1 MSPASPANGAL
12 MQPTR
17 TSNPNA
23 NKLDR
28 TSRKKFSRLVAGIIP
43 AILIVF
49 LYVSALGLAGC
60 AVTAG
65 PGAGN
70 TGAFKLTTDSLPAGH
85 AGKAYFS
92 TLAVAG
98 GIAPFS
104 WSVSAGSLPAGVT
117 LGTGNGA
124 LVGTPSKAGSYS
136 VTITVSD
143 STKQISRKTFSI
155 DVASSASP
163 LSIDSTP
170 IPDGQV
176 GSAYSAALGVSGG
189 TAPYTWSISSGALP
203 GGLSLGQSNGVI
215 SGTPTTSGQ
224 FTFTAMVT
232 DSTSPTPQTATQSF
246 SFTIAAAS
254 SQPPSITTTS
264 LPGGTTGS
272 AYSATLG
279 ATGGTIPYTWSISA
293 GTLPAGLN
301 LVASSGLI
309 SGTPASAGNSSFTV
323 RVKDAKNNTA
333 TKTLSISIAAS
344 GPQPLGITTTALPQ
358 ASTAAAYNV
367 TLQATGGTPGYTWAI
382 TSGQLPAGLA
392 FMASSGTITGTA
404 TTVGQSNFTVQVTDS
419 ASTPATASQPLS
431 ITVVKS
437 VPLDQY
443 GGRTDIPCA
452 QATGWFHTEQINTR
466 WWLCTP
472 VGNAFFLQGVG
483 AWQTPI
489 LPKYGNSQNA
499 AAAALINEFQSWNF
513 NAVGEL
519 SYGPVE
525 PIISCP
531 GCTKLPEI
539 QTLTVSNYAAA
550 NLWNYAQHP
559 MKNLKWGLNNN
570 YTGWRASFMDFFEP
584 QFGTWLDGYF
594 ANDRGFLSYKASPYF
609 VGIML
614 DDTDWFWGMGAG
626 PDFHTYPVVG
636 HTNSHV
642 GLMMLITSPVQSFNP
657 DPASRGIPE
666 LYADPK
672 VYSKT
677 GMASPPASCSAL
689 TPCSLRD
696 YLFIKYNGSIS
707 ALNGAWGSNYTTF
720 DSTGAQVTGEVIAT
734 GNGST
739 TVFNATLRHAPV
751 SPESVVIKVGGTPAG
766 GDCPA
771 FTGTCNVTTGGSLS
785 GPAGTTI
792 ATGKQAWLSNIYGRA
807 GVNLPALSMW
817 AIVAY
822 HFPGGS
828 GQIAVPSRQVGQ
840 NFSAGGT
847 QGFVISP
854 LDQTGGLATGYDVYV
869 SCRVNSI
876 SAPALGC
883 AGANTSQPAESL
895 QATNVPFGTDWGF
908 PLAGLISGAS
918 VPAPPST
925 ISYSNGAITITFATP
940 PAAGQ
945 QVTLDYVSNGW
956 MYGTGLMDEDGRN
969 TTWVGTNAVC
979 LTPALACDGK
989 DNPLPNANPNLG
1001 ADLDAWVA
1009 QFAGEYFG
1017 TLNNH
1022 LKAAAPHML
1031 YFGADTVGTW
1041 GAPPRKEILQGA
1053 TPYVDGLFT
1062 QWYGNLPDQ
1071 ATAGEMYSFLTQN
1084 FGKPLINFMTL
1095 NAQPDS
1101 ALFGFAAGSGPTLA
1115 VQPLRG
1121 QQWSATTS
1129 ALLNTPSFNNTYQW
1143 IGNVWWGS
1151 HDFLN
1156 EETDWGLKTPS
1167 DNAYDGHESVTGSV
1181 SCSPPLQSFKCGGEA
1196 RNYGDLVTGVKA
1208 ANQLWLTIP

>member
-1 MSPASPANGAL
+1 

-28 TSRKKFSRLVAGIIP
+28 TSRWKFSRLVAGIIP

-124 LVGTPSKAGSYS
+124 LVGTPSKPGSYS

-176 GSAYSAALGVSGG
+176 GSAYSAALGVTGG
-189 TAPYTWSISSGALP
+189 TTPYTWSISSGALP

-254 SQPPSITTTS
+254 SQPPSVTTTS
-264 LPGGTTGS
+264 LPGGTVGS

-301 LVASSGLI
+301 LTASSGVI
-309 SGTPASAGNSSFTV
+309 SGTPTSAGNSSFTV

-333 TKTLSISIAAS
+333 TKTLSISIASS

-472 VGNAFFLQGVG
+472 AGNAYFVQGPEAASCVSSG
-483 AWQTPI
+483 PLLAG
-489 LPKYGNSQNA
+489 KYGGNTSTA
-499 AAAALINEFQSWNF
+499 ATDCINELTSWGF
-513 NAVGEL
+513 NAWGNEQG
-519 SYGPVE
+519 SGFYTMKGGFCGGG
-525 PIISCP
+525 CP
-531 GCTKLPEI
+531 ALPELDATVTDSYSTI
-539 QTLTVSNYAAA
+539 NMNNRASDAVKDLLSGMGVPYVSNPYRSAIPSGCVDSFAPQWEQFTTGY
-550 NLWNYAQHP
+550 L
-559 MKNLKWGLNNN
+559 LN
-570 YTGWRASFMDFFEP
+570 D
-584 QFGTWLDGYF
+584 Q
-594 ANDRGFLSYKASPYF
+594 LSAIKTSPYEIG
-609 VGIML
+609 VSIGGSDL
-614 DDTDWFWGMGAG
+614 GACIFPG
-626 PDFHTYPVVG
+626 PDFDSYPHG
-636 HTNSHV
+636 HTGNDP
-642 GLMMLITSPVQSFNP
+642 GWLAMITSPLQTYNP
-657 DPASRGIPE
+657 QTIRGPSWGYNDA
-666 LYADPK
+666 L
-672 VYSKT
+672 VYTKAP
-677 GMASPPASCSAL
+677 MASPPASCSGTVVANGS
-689 TPCSLRD
+689 TVEPCSVAT
-696 YLFIKYNGSIS
+696 YLQQKYGTIT
-707 ALNGAWGSNYTTF
+707 ALNTAWGSSYDTSAGNSGFGSSGSCLGYSYSLCKTTGPAVAVG
-720 DSTGAQVTGEVIAT
+720 TGDGSKLSFTVAT
-734 GNGST
+734 
-739 TVFNATLRHAPV
+739 HANVDPF
-751 SPESVVIKVGGTPAG
+751 SVQILLGGAAIG
-766 GDCPA
+766 GDCPQ
-771 FTGTCNVTTGGSLS
+771 FHRIRGNCGGTAGSGAIDGTNLIGGTINYTTGVLTVTFT
-785 GPAGTTI
+785 AGH
-792 ATGKQAWLSNIYGRA
+792 A
-807 GVNLPALSMW
+807 
-817 AIVAY
+817 
-822 HFPGGS
+822 
-828 GQIAVPSRQVGQ
+828 
-840 NFSAGGT
+840 
-847 QGFVISP
+847 
-854 LDQTGGLATGYDVYV
+854 
-869 SCRVNSI
+869 
-876 SAPALGC
+876 
-883 AGANTSQPAESL
+883 
-895 QATNVPFGTDWGF
+895 
-908 PLAGLISGAS
+908 
-918 VPAPPST
+918 
-925 ISYSNGAITITFATP
+925 
-940 PAAGQ
+940 PAAGVA
-945 QVTLDYVSNGW
+945 VTANLMYGGWPKNGPGGG
-956 MYGTGLMDEDGRN
+956 GTGLLDEDGSSAWMGAN
-969 TTWVGTNAVC
+969 PECLLAVADPTTPGTTSYSCRSGNPSGNRTTVDANQTMAADMVTGWEPQYYGAYFNAVRTGFKASSPNILLLSPDTTGDWSVPPPGAVLVAANLYVDVGYVMQIWGDQPSPTIEPVILNYITQRFTGPMISGML
-979 LTPALACDGK
+979 LTSCQDSAVANKGGGATCWG
-989 DNPLPNANPNLG
+989 DNP
-1001 ADLDAWVA
+1001 
-1009 QFAGEYFG
+1009 
-1017 TLNNH
+1017 
-1022 LKAAAPHML
+1022 
-1031 YFGADTVGTW
+1031 
-1041 GAPPRKEILQGA
+1041 
-1053 TPYVDGLFT
+1053 
-1062 QWYGNLPDQ
+1062 Q
-1071 ATAGEMYSFLTQN
+1071 ATQA
-1084 FGKPLINFMTL
+1084 
-1095 NAQPDS
+1095 
-1101 ALFGFAAGSGPTLA
+1101 
-1115 VQPLRG
+1115 LRG
-1121 QQWSATTS
+1121 AQLNT
-1129 ALLNTPSFNNTYQW
+1129 ALSFMHNTPSANGTFQWVGYTWWSMNDCDTDAGTPNN
-1143 IGNVWWGS
+1143 
-1151 HDFLN
+1151 
-1156 EETDWGLKTPS
+1156 WGLKTCGGATS
-1167 DNAYDGHESVTGSV
+1167 GGVNAATVNNAYDGHETAAGVV
-1181 SCSPPLQSFKCGGEA
+1181 ACSPPSQAFICGNEPNPGLPA
-1196 RNYGDLVTGVKA
+1196 VRPFTDLITGVKA
-1208 ANQLWLTIP
+1208 ANGLWLMIP